1 MQTRTNIIINDAL
14 IHQAMQVTGMK
25 TKRAVVE
32 AGLQLLIDIQAQTGV
47 RKLRGKVMWEG
58 KLDEMRQ
65 SRISD

>member
-1 MQTRTNIIINDAL
+1 MQTRTSIIINDAL
-14 IHQAMQVTGMK
+14 IHRAMQVTGMK

-32 AGLQLLIDIQAQTGV
+32 AGLQLLIDIQAQAGV